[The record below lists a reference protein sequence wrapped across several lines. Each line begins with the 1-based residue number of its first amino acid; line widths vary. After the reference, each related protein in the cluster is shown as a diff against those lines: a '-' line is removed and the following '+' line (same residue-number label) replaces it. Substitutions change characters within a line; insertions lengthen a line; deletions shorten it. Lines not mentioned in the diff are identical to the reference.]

1 MKTVRD
7 TGKYHVIEASIL
19 VTNSEYLLQ
28 MQLFSKVCSEERKTE
43 WCSGYLMKLS
53 RFRLTQ

>member
-7 TGKYHVIEASIL
+7 TGKYHVIEASIS

-28 MQLFSKVCSEERKTE
+28 MQLFSKSVLKRGRL
-43 WCSGYLMKLS
+43 SGA
-53 RFRLTQ
+53 QVI